1 MKKVFLVILFFLLMD
16 CAHAAG
22 ERVYVVEVDGVIDTI
37 ISDYISRGIAKA
49 EAEGA
54 EALIIQMDTPGG
66 LDASMRS
73 IIKNVLDS
81 EVPVVVFIYPSGARA
96 ASAGSFIAVA
106 SHIAAMTPGT
116 NIGAAHPVAIGGE
129 TPVSEKVTNDAAAYM
144 RSIAEKKGRN
154 ASLAESFVINST
166 SLTAS
171 EALEGGIIEVIAEDY
186 SSLLNQID
194 GMEVET
200 RAGNKTLS
208 TMKAER
214 EVIPL
219 STREGFL
226 HVLSDP
232 NIAYLLFIAGF
243 YGIIFE
249 LSNPGAI
256 LPGVVGGICILLALW
271 SFQALSVSTAGLA
284 LIIFAILLFVAE
296 TQIPSHGL
304 LTIGGAI
311 SLFLGSLLLINVEK
325 EPFVRISLGVIT
337 TVTLLTTLFFV
348 VAIGFVMKAHRRR
361 PTTGK
366 EGMVGLIGIAKED
379 LTPEGEVFIHG
390 ERWRARARDG
400 SIQKGKKVKV
410 IEVENLILIVEEVE

>member
-1 MKKVFLVILFFLLMD
+1 
-16 CAHAAG
+16 
-22 ERVYVVEVDGVIDTI
+22 
-37 ISDYISRGIAKA
+37 
-49 EAEGA
+49 
-54 EALIIQMDTPGG
+54 MDTPGG